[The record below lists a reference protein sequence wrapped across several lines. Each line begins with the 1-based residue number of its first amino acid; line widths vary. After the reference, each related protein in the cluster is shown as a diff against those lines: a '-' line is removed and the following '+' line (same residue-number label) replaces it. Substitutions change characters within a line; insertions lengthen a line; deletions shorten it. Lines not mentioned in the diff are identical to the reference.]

1 MDQDQELQ
9 AARAKLAARFA
20 DATQIGGK
28 GKSPLHNQPCF
39 RHSEKKEEACCRPE
53 CQWGQEA

>member
-1 MDQDQELQ
+1 MDQDQELA

-28 GKSPLHNQPCF
+28 GKCLSHTQPCF
-39 RHSEKKEEACCRPE
+39 RHPEKKEEACCRPE
-53 CQWGQEA
+53 CQ

>member
-1 MDQDQELQ
+1 MDQDKDIQ

-53 CQWGQEA
+53 CQ